1 MQKTITAIFQTYSES
16 SKRRQKGVTKMTDDM
31 IQASIEYQKAIKEAE
46 RLANIE
52 VLEEIRREMF
62 NKNNDY
68 EDMMLYT
75 ARMIATLKAGN

>member
-1 MQKTITAIFQTYSES
+1 
-16 SKRRQKGVTKMTDDM
+16 MTDDM